1 MGAVRR
7 DSEQQDGRTEAPAS
21 GMVEF
26 ILARIEAGESSKR
39 QVAVKAGISRSRMGE
54 ILHTCPE
61 KRSPMRLDEI
71 AAILDA
77 IGTSQLEATIAAEL
91 MEKAT
96 NTNTNVQAVSA
107 IASMLSELLQG
118 LPEQLADIIEH
129 IDGLE
134 FDDVRKEHGR
144 RVRALV
150 VRVFTDEYTG
160 MAQRRGFR
168 LAALDD

>member
-7 DSEQQDGRTEAPAS
+7 EDEIEGRTEATTS
-21 GMVEF
+21 GLVDF
-26 ILARIEAGESSKR
+26 ILARIEASGLSKR
-39 QVAVKAGISRSRMGE
+39 QAAVKAGISRSRMGE
-54 ILHTCPE
+54 ILHRSPE

-71 AAILDA
+71 ASVLDA
-77 IGTSQLEATIAAEL
+77 IGATHLEATIAAEL
-91 MEKAT
+91 MESTAKA
-96 NTNTNVQAVSA
+96 NVQAVSA
-107 IASMLSELLQG
+107 IASMLTELLQG

-134 FDDVRKEHGR
+134 YDDVRREHGR

-150 VRVFTDEYTG
+150 IRVFTDEYTG
-160 MAQRRGFR
+160 LAARRGFR

>member
-1 MGAVRR
+1 MASAGRRSEEGRGSVPSMGLV
-7 DSEQQDGRTEAPAS
+7 D
-21 GMVEF
+21 F
-26 ILARIEAGESSKR
+26 ILARLEADGTSKR

-54 ILHTCPE
+54 ILHRCAE
-61 KRSPMRLDEI
+61 KRSPMTLDEI
-71 AAILDA
+71 AAVLDA
-77 IGTSQLEATIAAEL
+77 IGASQLEATIAGEL
-91 MEKAT
+91 MGSAT
-96 NTNTNVQAVSA
+96 HTNINVQAVSA
-107 IASMLSELLQG
+107 IASLLSELLQG

-134 FDDVRKEHGR
+134 YDDVRREHGR